1 LGAHCHGRLSNQI
14 PPATLRATYDLPQMA
29 ALALL
34 LFGFSLILT
43 FGVRIAIQLRR
54 TGSTGVLGFAA
65 DATPLEHFAGILFVA
80 GLAMAAAA
88 PLLAL
93 LGVLEPI
100 TMLDGTVGHVVGAI
114 LGVTGVLLTFGAQLA
129 MGDAWRVGVDPEE
142 RTELVTSGPF
152 ALVRNP
158 IYSAMIPTVFGL
170 ALMVPSALA
179 IAAFLTLV
187 TALELQVR
195 LVEEPYLLQVHG
207 DTYADYA
214 TRVGRFVPGLGL
226 LRGAR

>member
-1 LGAHCHGRLSNQI
+1 
-14 PPATLRATYDLPQMA
+14 MA
-29 ALALL
+29 ALALV

-43 FGVRIAIQLRR
+43 FGVRIAVQLHR

-65 DATPLEHFAGILFVA
+65 DATPLERFAGVLFVA
-80 GLAMAAAA
+80 GLVAGAAA

-100 TMLDGTVGHVVGAI
+100 AALDGSVGHAI
-114 LGVTGVLLTFGAQLA
+114 GILLGVGGVLLTFGAQLA
-129 MGDAWRVGVDPEE
+129 MGDSWRIGVDPEE
-142 RTELVTSGPF
+142 RTELVTGGPF
-152 ALVRNP
+152 GLVRNP
-158 IYSAMIPTVFGL
+158 IYSAMLPTVFGL
-170 ALMVPSALA
+170 ALMVPNVLA
-179 IAAFLTLV
+179 IVAFVTLL

-207 DTYADYA
+207 EEYASYA

-226 LRGAR
+226 LHGGR

>member
-1 LGAHCHGRLSNQI
+1 
-14 PPATLRATYDLPQMA
+14 MA
-29 ALALL
+29 ALALV

-54 TGSTGVLGFAA
+54 TGSTGVHGFAT
-65 DATPLEHFAGILFVA
+65 DATPLERFAGVLFVA
-80 GLAMAAAA
+80 GLVMGAAA

-100 TMLDGTVGHVVGAI
+100 ATLDGTAGHAVGIV
-114 LGVTGVLLTFGAQLA
+114 LGVAGVLLTFGAQLA

-142 RTELVTSGPF
+142 RTDLVTDGPF
-152 ALVRNP
+152 GLVRNP
-158 IYSAMIPTVFGL
+158 IYSAMIPTVLGL
-170 ALMVPSALA
+170 ALMVPNVLA

-195 LVEEPYLLQVHG
+195 LVEEPHLLRVHG
-207 DTYADYA
+207 KTYADYA
-214 TRVGRFVPGLGL
+214 GRVGRFVPGLGL
-226 LRGAR
+226 LDGAR